1 MLSCTPVEQISG
13 KVRLVL
19 CLQWSSHCRIGE
31 FNNGK
36 DQLDVY
42 GNSTMLHALDHF
54 PMLTTGSLSSF
65 KDRKTNLL
73 AYQINKLTG
82 FFFNV
87 SWSLRSDVY
96 LFTRQIHL
104 LWQVVKEPLTLVWK
118 LYLKDLWLSQ
128 TISQRLQPPTLP
140 ENVIPFCYVG
150 NQCRINKTLYN
161 ST

>member
-36 DQLDVY
+36 DQLHVY

-73 AYQINKLTG
+73 AHQINKLTV
-82 FFFNV
+82 FFFQCIMVFEKWCLFIYQAITLTVTSSEGTTYISLKVV
-87 SWSLRSDVY
+87 SERPMTFTDHHSETTTSD
-96 LFTRQIHL
+96 FTRKDHTIL
-104 LWQVVKEPLTLVWK
+104 LCWQSV
-118 LYLKDLWLSQ
+118 
-128 TISQRLQPPTLP
+128 
-140 ENVIPFCYVG
+140 
-150 NQCRINKTLYN
+150 
-161 ST
+161 

>member
-73 AYQINKLTG
+73 AHQINKLTG
-82 FFFNV
+82 FFFQCIMVFEKWCLFIYQAITLTVTSSEGTTYV
-87 SWSLRSDVY
+87 SLKVVSERPMTFTDHQSETTTSD
-96 LFTRQIHL
+96 FTRKDHTIL
-104 LWQVVKEPLTLVWK
+104 LCWQSV
-118 LYLKDLWLSQ
+118 
-128 TISQRLQPPTLP
+128 
-140 ENVIPFCYVG
+140 
-150 NQCRINKTLYN
+150 
-161 ST
+161 

>member
-82 FFFNV
+82 FFSIYHGLWEVMFI
-87 SWSLRSDVY
+87 Y
-96 LFTRQIHL
+96 L
-104 LWQVVKEPLTLVWK
+104 P
-118 LYLKDLWLSQ
+118 
-128 TISQRLQPPTLP
+128 
-140 ENVIPFCYVG
+140 G
-150 NQCRINKTLYN
+150 NYTYCDK
-161 ST
+161 

>member
-73 AYQINKLTG
+73 AHQINKLTV
-82 FFFNV
+82 FFFQCIMVFEKWCLFIYQAITLTVTSSEGTTYISLKVV
-87 SWSLRSDVY
+87 SERPMTFTDHHSETTTSD
-96 LFTRQIHL
+96 FTRKDHTIL
-104 LWQVVKEPLTLVWK
+104 LCWQSV
-118 LYLKDLWLSQ
+118 
-128 TISQRLQPPTLP
+128 
-140 ENVIPFCYVG
+140 
-150 NQCRINKTLYN
+150 
-161 ST
+161 

>member
-73 AYQINKLTG
+73 AHQINKLTV
-82 FFFNV
+82 FFFQCIMVFEKWCLFIYQANTLTVTSSEGTTYV
-87 SWSLRSDVY
+87 SLKVVSERPMTFTDHQSETTTSD
-96 LFTRQIHL
+96 FTRKDHTIL
-104 LWQVVKEPLTLVWK
+104 LCWQSV
-118 LYLKDLWLSQ
+118 
-128 TISQRLQPPTLP
+128 
-140 ENVIPFCYVG
+140 
-150 NQCRINKTLYN
+150 
-161 ST
+161 